1 MKAKRIIALLLA
13 AMMLLCTACSGKG
26 DDTTTTNDGQDE
38 YIQPSYDTA
47 AGSVT
52 KTETVYVNLKA
63 NGDVSKV
70 SVSDWLHTD
79 KNEVY
84 VDDMS
89 DLENIT
95 NVKSKVTPVTDGEK
109 LRWNMPDTDLY
120 YSGTTDR
127 ELPISVQL
135 KYYLDGKEIK
145 PEDLA
150 GKSGEVKIDIKMINN
165 SSKDG
170 FVNGKKHKVYLPMLV
185 VGGMVLPEGTF
196 SGVTVK
202 NGQSIGDGS
211 KEIVVF
217 TGMPGFSESLGF
229 SEKDLGDLGG
239 LVIGSEASVTATVE
253 NFSLGNLYFAALPIA
268 SLNLDIAAPE
278 TVDDLKST
286 LAALKTFQNALNKI
300 DPDKLLYSM
309 ITDKDKVTTLMN
321 TLTKTIEVYKKN
333 QNLVKMLGKYA
344 TPENAEAIKTLL
356 ESLNDPDV
364 QNALKILADPTVQ
377 KLFNKLPGIMEGF
390 EAVSPLLNEMQADLA
405 KPEVKAELDNLPET
419 MKTLSEISDTLNANS
434 KEINAIVALL
444 SDDGTDMVN
453 TLLESIDL
461 DDFKGLGDKY
471 GDLVSDGDVLV
482 ALAQEWLNYGKD
494 YGLFTKSAEG
504 MKTSL
509 SFILTTESISAPV
522 EANTD
527 TETTEVQPWYK
538 KIFSKKNDFAEV
550 RQWLFAISS
559 GRGIARRLITS
570 E

>member
-135 KYYLDGKEIK
+135 KYFLDGKEIK

-165 SSKDG
+165 ASKDG

-482 ALAQEWLNYGKD
+482 ALVQEWLNYGKD

-522 EANTD
+522 ETNTD
-527 TETTEVQPWYK
+527 TETTEAQPWYK
-538 KIFSKKNDFAEV
+538 KIFSK
-550 RQWLFAISS
+550 
-559 GRGIARRLITS
+559 
-570 E
+570 

>member
-26 DDTTTTNDGQDE
+26 DDTTTTNDGQDD

-165 SSKDG
+165 ASKDG

-229 SEKDLGDLGG
+229 SEKDLGDIGG

-482 ALAQEWLNYGKD
+482 ALVQEWLNYGKD

-527 TETTEVQPWYK
+527 TETTEAQPWYK
-538 KIFSKKNDFAEV
+538 KIFSK
-550 RQWLFAISS
+550 
-559 GRGIARRLITS
+559 
-570 E
+570 

>member
-26 DDTTTTNDGQDE
+26 DDTATTNDGQDE

-135 KYYLDGKEIK
+135 KYYLDGQEIK

-150 GKSGEVKIDIKMINN
+150 GKSGEVKIDVKMINN
-165 SSKDG
+165 ASKDG

-185 VGGMVLPEGTF
+185 VGGMILPEGTF

-482 ALAQEWLNYGKD
+482 ALVQEWLNYGKD

-509 SFILTTESISAPV
+509 AFILTTESISAPV

-527 TETTEVQPWYK
+527 TETTEAQPWYK
-538 KIFSKKNDFAEV
+538 KIFSK
-550 RQWLFAISS
+550 
-559 GRGIARRLITS
+559 
-570 E
+570 

>member
-165 SSKDG
+165 ASKDG

-239 LVIGSEASVTATVE
+239 LVIGSEASVTATVQ

-471 GDLVSDGDVLV
+471 GSLVSDGDVLV

-509 SFILTTESISAPV
+509 AFILTTESISAPV

-527 TETTEVQPWYK
+527 TETTEAQPWYK
-538 KIFSKKNDFAEV
+538 KIFSK
-550 RQWLFAISS
+550 
-559 GRGIARRLITS
+559 
-570 E
+570 

>member
-165 SSKDG
+165 ASKDG

-185 VGGMVLPEGTF
+185 VGGMILPEGTF

-278 TVDDLKST
+278 TVEDLKST

-377 KLFNKLPGIMEGF
+377 KLFNKLPGIMESF

-471 GDLVSDGDVLV
+471 GGLVSDGDVLV

-509 SFILTTESISAPV
+509 AFILTTESISAPV

-527 TETTEVQPWYK
+527 TETTEAQPWYK
-538 KIFSKKNDFAEV
+538 KIFSK
-550 RQWLFAISS
+550 
-559 GRGIARRLITS
+559 
-570 E
+570 

>member
-165 SSKDG
+165 ASKDG

-482 ALAQEWLNYGKD
+482 ALVQEWLNYGKD
-494 YGLFTKSAEG
+494 YGLFTKRAEG

-522 EANTD
+522 EANSD
-527 TETTEVQPWYK
+527 TETTEAQPWYK
-538 KIFSKKNDFAEV
+538 KIFSK
-550 RQWLFAISS
+550 
-559 GRGIARRLITS
+559 
-570 E
+570 

>member
-165 SSKDG
+165 ASKDG

-461 DDFKGLGDKY
+461 DDFKGLGNKY

-482 ALAQEWLNYGKD
+482 ALVQEWLNYGKD

-527 TETTEVQPWYK
+527 TETTEAQPWYK
-538 KIFSKKNDFAEV
+538 KIFSK
-550 RQWLFAISS
+550 
-559 GRGIARRLITS
+559 
-570 E
+570 

>member
-165 SSKDG
+165 ASKDG

-185 VGGMVLPEGTF
+185 VGGMILPEGTF

-229 SEKDLGDLGG
+229 SEKDLGDIGG

-522 EANTD
+522 ETNTD
-527 TETTEVQPWYK
+527 TETTEAQPWYK
-538 KIFSKKNDFAEV
+538 KIFSK
-550 RQWLFAISS
+550 
-559 GRGIARRLITS
+559 
-570 E
+570 

>member
-165 SSKDG
+165 ASKDG

-229 SEKDLGDLGG
+229 SENDLGDLGG

-482 ALAQEWLNYGKD
+482 ALVQEWLNYGKD

-527 TETTEVQPWYK
+527 TETTEAQPWYK
-538 KIFSKKNDFAEV
+538 KIFSK
-550 RQWLFAISS
+550 
-559 GRGIARRLITS
+559 
-570 E
+570 

>member
-26 DDTTTTNDGQDE
+26 DDTTTTNDGQDD

-150 GKSGEVKIDIKMINN
+150 GKSGEVKIDVKMINN
-165 SSKDG
+165 ASKDG

-185 VGGMVLPEGTF
+185 VGGMILPEGTF

-453 TLLESIDL
+453 TLLERIDL

-509 SFILTTESISAPV
+509 AFILTTESISAPV
-522 EANTD
+522 ETNTD
-527 TETTEVQPWYK
+527 TETTEAQPWYK
-538 KIFSKKNDFAEV
+538 KIFSK
-550 RQWLFAISS
+550 
-559 GRGIARRLITS
+559 
-570 E
+570 

>member
-165 SSKDG
+165 ASKDG

-390 EAVSPLLNEMQADLA
+390 EVVSPLLNEMQADLA

-471 GDLVSDGDVLV
+471 GSLVSDGDVLV
-482 ALAQEWLNYGKD
+482 ALVQEWLNYGKD

-527 TETTEVQPWYK
+527 TETTEAQPWYK
-538 KIFSKKNDFAEV
+538 KIFSK
-550 RQWLFAISS
+550 
-559 GRGIARRLITS
+559 
-570 E
+570 

>member
-52 KTETVYVNLKA
+52 KTETIYVNLKA

-79 KNEVY
+79 KSEVY

-165 SSKDG
+165 ASKDG

-185 VGGMVLPEGTF
+185 VGGMILPEGTF

-377 KLFNKLPGIMEGF
+377 KLFNKLPGIMESF

-509 SFILTTESISAPV
+509 AFILTTESISAPV

-527 TETTEVQPWYK
+527 TETTEAQPWYK
-538 KIFSKKNDFAEV
+538 KIFSK
-550 RQWLFAISS
+550 
-559 GRGIARRLITS
+559 
-570 E
+570 

>member
-165 SSKDG
+165 ASKDG

-278 TVDDLKST
+278 TVDELKST

-471 GDLVSDGDVLV
+471 GSLVSDGDVLV
-482 ALAQEWLNYGKD
+482 ALVQEWLNYGKD

-527 TETTEVQPWYK
+527 TETTEAQPWYK
-538 KIFSKKNDFAEV
+538 KIFSK
-550 RQWLFAISS
+550 
-559 GRGIARRLITS
+559 
-570 E
+570 

>member
-26 DDTTTTNDGQDE
+26 DDTATTNDGQDE

-165 SSKDG
+165 ASKDG

-482 ALAQEWLNYGKD
+482 ALVQEWLNYGKD

-527 TETTEVQPWYK
+527 TETTEAQPWYK
-538 KIFSKKNDFAEV
+538 KIFSK
-550 RQWLFAISS
+550 
-559 GRGIARRLITS
+559 
-570 E
+570 

>member
-95 NVKSKVTPVTDGEK
+95 NVKSKVTPVTNGEK

-165 SSKDG
+165 ASKDG

-461 DDFKGLGDKY
+461 DDFKGLGNKY

-482 ALAQEWLNYGKD
+482 ALVQEWLNYGKD

-527 TETTEVQPWYK
+527 TETTEAQPWYK
-538 KIFSKKNDFAEV
+538 KIFSK
-550 RQWLFAISS
+550 
-559 GRGIARRLITS
+559 
-570 E
+570 

>member
-165 SSKDG
+165 ASKDG

-444 SDDGTDMVN
+444 SDDGTDMMN

-527 TETTEVQPWYK
+527 TETTEAQPWYK
-538 KIFSKKNDFAEV
+538 KIFSK
-550 RQWLFAISS
+550 
-559 GRGIARRLITS
+559 
-570 E
+570 

>member
-95 NVKSKVTPVTDGEK
+95 NVKSKVIPVTDGEK

-165 SSKDG
+165 ASKDG

-527 TETTEVQPWYK
+527 TETTEAQPWYK
-538 KIFSKKNDFAEV
+538 KIFSK
-550 RQWLFAISS
+550 
-559 GRGIARRLITS
+559 
-570 E
+570 

>member
-165 SSKDG
+165 ASKDG

-185 VGGMVLPEGTF
+185 VGGMILPEGTF

-239 LVIGSEASVTATVE
+239 LVIGSEASVTATVQ

-419 MKTLSEISDTLNANS
+419 MKTLSEISGTLNANS

-509 SFILTTESISAPV
+509 SFILTTESISAPI

-527 TETTEVQPWYK
+527 TETTEAQPWYK
-538 KIFSKKNDFAEV
+538 KIFSK
-550 RQWLFAISS
+550 
-559 GRGIARRLITS
+559 
-570 E
+570 

>member
-95 NVKSKVTPVTDGEK
+95 NIKSKVTPVTDGEK

-165 SSKDG
+165 ASKDG

-309 ITDKDKVTTLMN
+309 ITDKDKVATLMN

-482 ALAQEWLNYGKD
+482 ALVQEWLNYGKD

-527 TETTEVQPWYK
+527 TETTEAQPWYK
-538 KIFSKKNDFAEV
+538 KIFSK
-550 RQWLFAISS
+550 
-559 GRGIARRLITS
+559 
-570 E
+570 

>member
-165 SSKDG
+165 ASKDG

-377 KLFNKLPGIMEGF
+377 KLFNKLPGIMESF

-509 SFILTTESISAPV
+509 AFILTTESISAPV

-527 TETTEVQPWYK
+527 TETTEAQPWYK
-538 KIFSKKNDFAEV
+538 KIFSK
-550 RQWLFAISS
+550 
-559 GRGIARRLITS
+559 
-570 E
+570 

>member
-79 KNEVY
+79 KSEVY

-135 KYYLDGKEIK
+135 KYYLDGQEIK

-165 SSKDG
+165 ASKDG

-185 VGGMVLPEGTF
+185 VGGMILPEGTF

-321 TLTKTIEVYKKN
+321 TLTKTIDVYKKN

-509 SFILTTESISAPV
+509 AFILTTESISAPV

-527 TETTEVQPWYK
+527 TETTEAQPWYK
-538 KIFSKKNDFAEV
+538 KIFSK
-550 RQWLFAISS
+550 
-559 GRGIARRLITS
+559 
-570 E
+570 

>member
-135 KYYLDGKEIK
+135 KYYLDGQEIK

-165 SSKDG
+165 ASKDG

-185 VGGMVLPEGTF
+185 VGGMILPEGTF

-377 KLFNKLPGIMEGF
+377 KLFNKLPGIMESF

-444 SDDGTDMVN
+444 SDDGTGMVN

-471 GDLVSDGDVLV
+471 GGLVSDGDVLV

-509 SFILTTESISAPV
+509 AFILTTESISAPV

-527 TETTEVQPWYK
+527 TETTEAQPWYK
-538 KIFSKKNDFAEV
+538 KIFSK
-550 RQWLFAISS
+550 
-559 GRGIARRLITS
+559 
-570 E
+570 

>member
-165 SSKDG
+165 ASKDG

-522 EANTD
+522 EANSD
-527 TETTEVQPWYK
+527 TETTEAQPWYK
-538 KIFSKKNDFAEV
+538 KIFSK
-550 RQWLFAISS
+550 
-559 GRGIARRLITS
+559 
-570 E
+570 

>member
-89 DLENIT
+89 DLDNIT

-165 SSKDG
+165 ASKDG

-239 LVIGSEASVTATVE
+239 LVIGSEASVTATVQ

-364 QNALKILADPTVQ
+364 QNALKILADPSVQ

-482 ALAQEWLNYGKD
+482 ALVQEWLNYGKD

-527 TETTEVQPWYK
+527 TETTEAQPWYK
-538 KIFSKKNDFAEV
+538 KIFSK
-550 RQWLFAISS
+550 
-559 GRGIARRLITS
+559 
-570 E
+570 

>member
-150 GKSGEVKIDIKMINN
+150 GKSGEVKIDVKMINN
-165 SSKDG
+165 ASKDG

-185 VGGMVLPEGTF
+185 VGGMILPEGTF

-482 ALAQEWLNYGKD
+482 ALVQEWLNYGKD

-509 SFILTTESISAPV
+509 AFILTTESISAPV
-522 EANTD
+522 EANSD
-527 TETTEVQPWYK
+527 TETTEAQPWYK
-538 KIFSKKNDFAEV
+538 KIFSK
-550 RQWLFAISS
+550 
-559 GRGIARRLITS
+559 
-570 E
+570 

>member
-165 SSKDG
+165 ASKDG

-405 KPEVKAELDNLPET
+405 KPEVKEELDNLPET

-471 GDLVSDGDVLV
+471 GSLVSDGDVLV

-527 TETTEVQPWYK
+527 TETTEAQPWYK
-538 KIFSKKNDFAEV
+538 KIFSK
-550 RQWLFAISS
+550 
-559 GRGIARRLITS
+559 
-570 E
+570 

>member
-165 SSKDG
+165 ASKDG

-229 SEKDLGDLGG
+229 SENDLGDLGG

-482 ALAQEWLNYGKD
+482 ALVQEWLNYGKD

-522 EANTD
+522 ETNTD
-527 TETTEVQPWYK
+527 TETTEAQPWYK
-538 KIFSKKNDFAEV
+538 KIFSK
-550 RQWLFAISS
+550 
-559 GRGIARRLITS
+559 
-570 E
+570 

>member
-95 NVKSKVTPVTDGEK
+95 NVKSKVTPATDGEK

-165 SSKDG
+165 ASKDG

-522 EANTD
+522 ETNTD
-527 TETTEVQPWYK
+527 TETTEAQPWYK
-538 KIFSKKNDFAEV
+538 KIFSK
-550 RQWLFAISS
+550 
-559 GRGIARRLITS
+559 
-570 E
+570 

>member
-165 SSKDG
+165 ASKDG

-377 KLFNKLPGIMEGF
+377 KLFNKLPGLMEGF

-482 ALAQEWLNYGKD
+482 ALVQEWLNYGKD

-522 EANTD
+522 ETNTD
-527 TETTEVQPWYK
+527 TETTEAQPWYK
-538 KIFSKKNDFAEV
+538 KIFSK
-550 RQWLFAISS
+550 
-559 GRGIARRLITS
+559 
-570 E
+570 

>member
-79 KNEVY
+79 KSEVY

-165 SSKDG
+165 ASKDG

-185 VGGMVLPEGTF
+185 VGGMILPEGTF

-278 TVDDLKST
+278 TVEDLKST

-461 DDFKGLGDKY
+461 DDFKGIGDKY

-509 SFILTTESISAPV
+509 AFILTTESISAPV

-527 TETTEVQPWYK
+527 TETTEAQPWYK
-538 KIFSKKNDFAEV
+538 KIFSK
-550 RQWLFAISS
+550 
-559 GRGIARRLITS
+559 
-570 E
+570 

>member
-165 SSKDG
+165 ASKDG

-185 VGGMVLPEGTF
+185 VGGMILPEGTF

-239 LVIGSEASVTATVE
+239 LVIGSEASVTATVQ

-344 TPENAEAIKTLL
+344 TPENAEAIKNLL

-482 ALAQEWLNYGKD
+482 ALVQEWLNYGKD

-527 TETTEVQPWYK
+527 TETTEAQPWYK
-538 KIFSKKNDFAEV
+538 KIFSK
-550 RQWLFAISS
+550 
-559 GRGIARRLITS
+559 
-570 E
+570 

>member
-135 KYYLDGKEIK
+135 KYYLDGQEIK

-150 GKSGEVKIDIKMINN
+150 GKSGEVKIDVKMINN
-165 SSKDG
+165 ASKDG

-278 TVDDLKST
+278 TVNDLKST

-509 SFILTTESISAPV
+509 AFILTTESISAPV

-527 TETTEVQPWYK
+527 TETTEAQPWYK
-538 KIFSKKNDFAEV
+538 KIFSK
-550 RQWLFAISS
+550 
-559 GRGIARRLITS
+559 
-570 E
+570 

>member
-165 SSKDG
+165 ASKDG

-229 SEKDLGDLGG
+229 SEKDLGDIGG

-471 GDLVSDGDVLV
+471 GSLVSDGDVLV

-522 EANTD
+522 ETNTD
-527 TETTEVQPWYK
+527 TETTEAQPWYK
-538 KIFSKKNDFAEV
+538 KIFSK
-550 RQWLFAISS
+550 
-559 GRGIARRLITS
+559 
-570 E
+570 

>member
-26 DDTTTTNDGQDE
+26 DDTTTTNDGQGE

-165 SSKDG
+165 ASKDG

-229 SEKDLGDLGG
+229 SEKNLGDLGG

-482 ALAQEWLNYGKD
+482 ALVQEWLNYGKD

-527 TETTEVQPWYK
+527 TETTEAQPWYK
-538 KIFSKKNDFAEV
+538 KIFSK
-550 RQWLFAISS
+550 
-559 GRGIARRLITS
+559 
-570 E
+570 

>member
-135 KYYLDGKEIK
+135 KYYLDGQEIK

-150 GKSGEVKIDIKMINN
+150 GKSGEVKIDVKMINN
-165 SSKDG
+165 ASKDG

-278 TVDDLKST
+278 TVNDLKST

-405 KPEVKAELDNLPET
+405 KPEVKAELDNLPAT

-471 GDLVSDGDVLV
+471 GSLVSDGDVLV
-482 ALAQEWLNYGKD
+482 ALVQEWLNYGKD

-509 SFILTTESISAPV
+509 AFILTTESISAPV

-527 TETTEVQPWYK
+527 TETTEAQPWYK
-538 KIFSKKNDFAEV
+538 KIFSK
-550 RQWLFAISS
+550 
-559 GRGIARRLITS
+559 
-570 E
+570 

>member
-165 SSKDG
+165 ASKDG

-229 SEKDLGDLGG
+229 SEKDLGDIGG

-377 KLFNKLPGIMEGF
+377 KLFNKLPGIMESF

-509 SFILTTESISAPV
+509 AFILTTESISAPV

-527 TETTEVQPWYK
+527 TETTEAQPWYK
-538 KIFSKKNDFAEV
+538 KIFSK
-550 RQWLFAISS
+550 
-559 GRGIARRLITS
+559 
-570 E
+570 

>member
-165 SSKDG
+165 ASKDG

-461 DDFKGLGDKY
+461 DDFKGLGGKY

-482 ALAQEWLNYGKD
+482 ALVQEWLNYGKD
-494 YGLFTKSAEG
+494 YGLFTKSAED

-527 TETTEVQPWYK
+527 TETTEAQPWYK
-538 KIFSKKNDFAEV
+538 KIFSK
-550 RQWLFAISS
+550 
-559 GRGIARRLITS
+559 
-570 E
+570 

>member
-38 YIQPSYDTA
+38 YIQPSYDAA

-79 KNEVY
+79 KSEVY

-135 KYYLDGKEIK
+135 KYYLDGQEIK

-165 SSKDG
+165 ASKDG

-185 VGGMVLPEGTF
+185 VGGMILPEGTF

-377 KLFNKLPGIMEGF
+377 KLFNKLPGIMESF

-471 GDLVSDGDVLV
+471 GGLVSDGDVLV

-509 SFILTTESISAPV
+509 AFILTTESISAPV

-527 TETTEVQPWYK
+527 TETTEAQPWYK
-538 KIFSKKNDFAEV
+538 KIFSK
-550 RQWLFAISS
+550 
-559 GRGIARRLITS
+559 
-570 E
+570 

>member
-13 AMMLLCTACSGKG
+13 AMMLLCTACSGKS

-165 SSKDG
+165 ASKDG

-444 SDDGTDMVN
+444 SDDGTDMMN

-509 SFILTTESISAPV
+509 AFILTTESISAPV

-527 TETTEVQPWYK
+527 TETTEAQPWYK
-538 KIFSKKNDFAEV
+538 KIFSK
-550 RQWLFAISS
+550 
-559 GRGIARRLITS
+559 
-570 E
+570 

>member
-95 NVKSKVTPVTDGEK
+95 NVKSKVTPVTD
-109 LRWNMPDTDLY
+109 LY

-135 KYYLDGKEIK
+135 KYYLDGQEIK

-150 GKSGEVKIDIKMINN
+150 GKSGEVKIDVKMINN
-165 SSKDG
+165 ASKDG

-185 VGGMVLPEGTF
+185 VGGMILPEGTF

-509 SFILTTESISAPV
+509 AFILTTESISAPV
-522 EANTD
+522 ETNTD
-527 TETTEVQPWYK
+527 TETTEAQPWYK
-538 KIFSKKNDFAEV
+538 KIFSK
-550 RQWLFAISS
+550 
-559 GRGIARRLITS
+559 
-570 E
+570 